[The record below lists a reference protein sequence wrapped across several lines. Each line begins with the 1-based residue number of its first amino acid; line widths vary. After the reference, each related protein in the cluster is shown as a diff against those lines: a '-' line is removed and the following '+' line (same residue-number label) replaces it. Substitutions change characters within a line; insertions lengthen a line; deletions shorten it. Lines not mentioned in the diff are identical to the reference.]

1 MIVFCVTCRGRNQ
14 HIRLTLPKN
23 IVDNADFR
31 DCKFVLLDYGSPD
44 DLISYVLTHHMR
56 SILAGR
62 LVLYRFPDQKG
73 FKMAHA
79 KNMAHRLG
87 ILEGGDILVNLD
99 ADNYTGPGFAKYV
112 AEKFAADPNVFL
124 WANRN
129 QPSEIRYPKGC
140 NGRIA
145 VSKHAFVNAGGY
157 NEGKYETWGPDDKD
171 FNFRLRRLGYTP
183 AEIPRQFLE
192 VVLHNDKMRF
202 RDYPHAKNGG
212 SNCDDEIVEGNETI
226 ANFGNFGCGTVYRN
240 FDPSPIEL
248 RPVPTRVFGI
258 GMHKTATTS
267 LHHALK
273 ILGYDSAHWKS
284 AHWAKAIWRE
294 MNTLGRSLTLEKSYA
309 LCDLPITLL
318 YQKLDRA
325 YPGSKF
331 ILTKRSEDGWIE
343 TVRKHWDP
351 AFNPFRGQWDGDPF
365 TNRIHTI
372 LYGSPEFNAD
382 KMLARYRSHN
392 AAVLDYFKGRRDDLL
407 VMDMDFGWPNQNDAG
422 AGWWELCSFLGDRI
436 PLGVPYPRAFASY

>member
-1 MIVFCVTCRGRNQ
+1 MIVFCITCRGRNQ
-14 HIRLTLPKN
+14 HVRLTLPKN
-23 IVDNADFR
+23 LVDNASFR

-44 DLISYVLTHHMR
+44 DLVSYVLTHHMN
-56 SILAGR
+56 SIQAGR

-79 KNMAHRLG
+79 KNMAHRCG
-87 ILEGGDILVNLD
+87 ILEGGDVLVNLD
-99 ADNYTGPGFAKYV
+99 ADNFTGPGFAEYL
-112 AEKFAADPNVFL
+112 AECFREPNIFMWTRVRPL
-124 WANRN
+124 DG
-129 QPSEIRYPKGC
+129 SDKLPKGSS
-140 NGRIA
+140 GRIA
-145 VSKHAFVNAGGY
+145 VSAHAFLNVGGY
-157 NEGKYETWGPDDKD
+157 DEKYETWAPDDKD
-171 FNFRLRRLGYTP
+171 FNARLRRIGYQ
-183 AEIPRQFLE
+183 AREIDRDYID

-202 RDYPHAKNGG
+202 RDYPHLRK
-212 SNCDDEIVEGNETI
+212 SIYSSEFELDEGTTI
-226 ANFGNFGCGTVYRN
+226 ANFGNFGCGAVYRN
-240 FDPSPIEL
+240 FERNPIEL
-248 RPVPTRVFGI
+248 KPLPTRIFGI

-267 LHHALK
+267 LHHALE

-294 MNTLGRSLTLEKSYA
+294 MNTLGRSPTLEKSYA